1 MTSFHKLI
9 GRKDKSGT
17 INGKKVMSI
26 PSPPVPSSPSA
37 STCSTFVSPA
47 TPTSLD
53 IASVHVRSSS
63 LSSLSNAFSA
73 IHTKGSPRLQAT
85 VGAIESST
93 ANSCDGWLLQPKQTS
108 GFPKDSLSE
117 DDDRVFEG
125 NTNKKVEFSTLRISC
140 PLLTKQVDAVSQLSK
155 LLVHAGIT
163 AYNDSDISYALHSH
177 YANGNPQKAF
187 ELMKLLKEAEAGLIR
202 PYDPH
207 VEMLGAVNRE
217 GTTCYLDSL
226 LFAMFTRTKVFEAML
241 YSPTFNSE
249 EKQRLATLLRLW
261 VSQLRTG
268 KLITTDLTM
277 LIQQAI
283 AECGWKEAA
292 EIHQQDAS
300 EAFHFLAETLNLPLI
315 TLKMDIY
322 HAGKVED
329 GNDHR
334 FVNERLLE
342 VAVPEDYSDGSTI
355 TLEDCLTTYF
365 NNRIEV
371 KRHLQRTQP
380 TGSLM
385 SKPSFDSEKGRGT
398 HIETVEYD
406 ESCPSTPLSPL
417 PTQFKSPRPK
427 GLRARAPSIIQEYI
441 SEKSSG
447 LDALDYESPQG
458 PRRRTGSIRK
468 EVLMPA
474 WQFFKLIPWYTN
486 TSEPTNN
493 AQLAAHFS
501 EERPVLGIC
510 LKRYSFEPNGEAVR
524 RNTHIDIPLEF
535 ALPHFIED
543 DSMAED
549 APPIG
554 NFKISLQSAICHRGT
569 TVHSGHYIGLVRTP
583 NPSNPYEDRWMRHD
597 DLAPDRVAEV
607 EINQFLRDETPY
619 LLFYQV
625 IPLDGDP
632 GNIADAEVPVDS
644 DLPPA
649 YSRWD
654 IDPDFDF
661 EEKFGLRSSLETET
675 DSTTRVSDD
684 LDSKRSNLYTAAS
697 SNGTYA
703 ESNSQ
708 RSIEGDD
715 SWRSSKNNPLAVQSS
730 TVTHTEG
737 NRLST
742 SMSRF
747 ANRLSREK
755 PDKSLPAPPLS
766 HKGPSLEVQGEPG
779 ATDRSKL
786 KKEKSKSR
794 LKDHQSLSKGKDASE
809 KPDRECVLM

>member
-1 MTSFHKLI
+1 MSSFHKLI
-9 GRKDKSGT
+9 GRKDKSST
-17 INGKKVMSI
+17 VNGKKVMST
-26 PSPPVPSSPSA
+26 PSPPVPSSPSE

-47 TPTSLD
+47 TPSSLD
-53 IASVHVRSSS
+53 IVRVHVHSSS
-63 LSSLSNAFSA
+63 LSSLSSAFPA
-73 IHTKGSPRLQAT
+73 INTKVSPRLQAT
-85 VGAIESST
+85 VGNVESST

-108 GFPKDSLSE
+108 GLPNGNLSE
-117 DDDRVFEG
+117 DDDRVAEG
-125 NTNKKVEFSTLRISC
+125 NTNKKV
-140 PLLTKQVDAVSQLSK
+140 DAISQLSK

-163 AYNDSDISYALHSH
+163 SYNDSDVSFALHSH
-177 YANGNPQKAF
+177 YANGDPRKAF
-187 ELMKLLKEAEAGLIR
+187 ELMRLLKEAEAGLIR

-241 YSPTFNSE
+241 YSPTLDNE

-300 EAFHFLAETLNLPLI
+300 EAFHFLAGTLSLPLI
-315 TLKMDIY
+315 TLKMDIF

-342 VAVPEDYSDGSTI
+342 VAVPEDYNDGSTI

-371 KRHLQRTQP
+371 KRHLQRTQR

-385 SKPSFDSEKGRGT
+385 STASFDSEKCHAT

-406 ESCPSTPLSPL
+406 ESWPSTPLSPL
-417 PTQFKSPRPK
+417 PTQYKSPRRPT
-427 GLRARAPSIIQEYI
+427 GPRTRAPSIIQEYM
-441 SEKSSG
+441 SEKSFAY
-447 LDALDYESPQG
+447 DAPDYESPQG
-458 PRRRTGSIRK
+458 PRRRTGSMRK

-493 AQLAAHFS
+493 AQLATHFS

-524 RNTHIDIPLEF
+524 RNTHVDIPLEF

-632 GNIADAEVPVDS
+632 GIIADAEVPVVD
-644 DLPPA
+644 DFPPA

-654 IDPDFDF
+654 VDPDFDF
-661 EEKFGLRSSLETET
+661 EEKFGQRSSLETET
-675 DSTTRVSDD
+675 DSARRVSDD
-684 LDSKRSNLYTAAS
+684 LDTKQSNLYTPPS
-697 SNGTYA
+697 SNGTNA

-708 RSIEGDD
+708 GLAEGDD
-715 SWRSSKNNPLAVQSS
+715 SRRSSKSNSHAVQSA
-730 TVTHTEG
+730 TITYTESK
-737 NRLST
+737 RLST

-755 PDKSLPAPPLS
+755 PDKPSPTACLTN
-766 HKGPSLEVQGEPG
+766 KGPSLEVRGEPG
-779 ATDRSKL
+779 AAEKSKL
-786 KKEKSKSR
+786 KKEKSKSK
-794 LKDHQSLSKGKDASE
+794 LKDHQNLSKGKDVSE
-809 KPDRECVLM
+809 KPDRECILM